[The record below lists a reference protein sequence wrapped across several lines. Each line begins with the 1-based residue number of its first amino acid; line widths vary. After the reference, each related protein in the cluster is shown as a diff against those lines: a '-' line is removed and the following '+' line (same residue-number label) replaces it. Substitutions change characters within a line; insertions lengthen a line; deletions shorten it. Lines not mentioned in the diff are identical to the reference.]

1 MRLIKI
7 IKSVICQLKGHE
19 LTIAQCPVTKF
30 KSKTCT
36 KCSIKHGPDHKAMS
50 FS

>member
-1 MRLIKI
+1 MRLVKI
-7 IKSVICQLKGHE
+7 IKSIICQIKGHE
-19 LTIAQCPVTKF
+19 LVIAQCPVTKF

-36 KCSIKHGPDHKAMS
+36 KCSITHGQKHGGMT

>member
-1 MRLIKI
+1 MRLVKI
-7 IKSVICQLKGHE
+7 LKAVICQIKGHE

-30 KSKTCT
+30 KSKTCI
-36 KCSIKHGPDHKAMS
+36 KCSITHGPEHRGMS

>member
-7 IKSVICQLKGHE
+7 IKSVICQIKGHE
-19 LTIAQCPVTKF
+19 LTVAQCPVTKF
-30 KSKTCT
+30 KSKKCT
-36 KCSIKHGPDHKAMS
+36 KCSIAYGADHNKMS